1 MTQFEF
7 LTVFISI
14 VLAFG
19 ISDILSSWGEQIRL
33 RREIRH
39 YGLHVAWTVLLLIA
53 MIAVWWSLW
62 ILRDRAEWAFPG
74 YLLLIVPY
82 LTIALIA
89 YVMTPAFSDGERD
102 VKRYY
107 VDNSRW
113 FFSLGAVYL
122 ASWSVFSLTI
132 AGESLLDP
140 GSLIRYAGI
149 VLLVTLA
156 VWRNE
161 RFHVAGVAL
170 SYVLLLAW
178 VAITTF
184 TI

>member
-1 MTQFEF
+1 MSYE
-7 LTVFISI
+7 TVNPSYSPTTAARAQATC
-14 VLAFG
+14 LRGFG
-19 ISDILSSWGEQIRL
+19 GDPHARLSPPFARSKFRCDLIYCRNGGRASDPIGSPFKSQTE
-33 RREIRH
+33 REPRCR
-39 YGLHVAWTVLLLIA
+39 V
-53 MIAVWWSLW
+53 
-62 ILRDRAEWAFPG
+62 
-74 YLLLIVPY
+74 
-82 LTIALIA
+82 
-89 YVMTPAFSDGERD
+89 VMTPAFSDGERD
-102 VKRYY
+102 IKRYY

-132 AGESLLDP
+132 AGEPVPHPS
-140 GSLIRYAGI
+140 SLIRYAGT
-149 VLLVTLA
+149 VLLVKLA